1 MANPVYGYYP
11 HLNPKVANK
20 PDTLNTPEAK
30 GKLAETLLSMAPGS
44 GEALSLRDAWNASGK
59 GAEAL
64 TGGNYGQAASEYGNL
79 ATALLASL
87 PGAGVIAR
95 GTKRGAEWMNQN
107 LPTGV
112 NKLVDAL
119 MPSDPKNTLNIF
131 AGPTAKTADTAALA
145 KAEEM
150 ATSGASRDDI
160 WNQTGWF
167 QGNDGKWR
175 FEIDDST
182 AGLKNDEQFIAEFG
196 PSKGQPVNR
205 FEGLDHP
212 GLSAAYPNLAD
223 EISFAGLYAPNR
235 ETLGVFSPSGGRMEV
250 TAGTHDAAL
259 SAALHEH
266 QHAIQSKEGFANGG
280 NWRQLAAEDPATA
293 SYAENLYQDMKARG
307 VDLADEDMRA
317 NAMTMAARKRY
328 NDISGEVEARNVQT
342 RMNMNA
348 DERRAKAPWLT
359 QDVPDDQQIFRFR

>member
-1 MANPVYGYYP
+1 MPTLAEALDPNAPVYGFYP

-44 GEALSLRDAWNASGK
+44 GEAMSLRDAWNASGK

-64 TGGNYGQAASEYGNL
+64 QGGNYGQAASEYGNL

-150 ATSGASRDDI
+150 AASGASRDDI

-167 QGNDGKWR
+167 QGTDGKWR

-196 PSKGQPVNR
+196 PSKGQAVNR

-212 GLSAAYPNLAD
+212 GMSAAYPNIAD
-223 EISFAGLYAPNR
+223 DISFAGLYAEGRQP
-235 ETLGVFSPSGGRMEV
+235 LGIASPSRIEV
-250 TAGTHDAAL
+250 TASSPEEARGIT
-259 SAALHEH
+259 LHEF
-266 QHAIQSKEGFANGG
+266 QHRIQGKEGFAGGG
-280 NWRQLAAEDPATA
+280 NTEGLSFED
-293 SYAENLYQDMKARG
+293 YQR
-307 VDLADEDMRA
+307 
-317 NAMTMAARKRY
+317 
-328 NDISGEVEARNVQT
+328 IPGEVEARNVQA
-342 RMNMNA
+342 RMNMTPE
-348 DERRAKAPWLT
+348 ERRKLAPWLT
-359 QDVPDDQQIFRFR
+359 QDVPDEMQIIPR